1 MLFDYPQPLQVAQV
15 TCLRSQIH
23 KHLFEKKRVLKRKS
37 VLQEEGTVH
46 QKKAEQPSQKKKKT
60 MYLRYL
66 LSSIIGPSVCFDN
79 GNTMKLPICKKRNL
93 I

>member
-46 QKKAEQPSQKKKKT
+46 QKKAEQPSQKKKKHVPEVLVKQ
-60 MYLRYL
+60 YHWS
-66 LSSIIGPSVCFDN
+66 LSLF
-79 GNTMKLPICKKRNL
+79 R
-93 I
+93 

>member
-23 KHLFEKKRVLKRKS
+23 KHLFEKKRVLKRIS

-46 QKKAEQPSQKKKKT
+46 QKKAEQPSQKKKNHVPEVLVKQ
-60 MYLRYL
+60 YHWS
-66 LSSIIGPSVCFDN
+66 LSLF
-79 GNTMKLPICKKRNL
+79 R
-93 I
+93 

>member
-46 QKKAEQPSQKKKKT
+46 QKKAEQPSKKKKT
-60 MYLRYL
+60 CT
-66 LSSIIGPSVCFDN
+66 SGTC
-79 GNTMKLPICKKRNL
+79 
-93 I
+93 

>member
-1 MLFDYPQPLQVAQV
+1 MLFDHPQPLQVPQV

-46 QKKAEQPSQKKKKT
+46 QKKAEQPSQKKKKNHVPQVLVKQ
-60 MYLRYL
+60 YHWS
-66 LSSIIGPSVCFDN
+66 LSLF
-79 GNTMKLPICKKRNL
+79 R
-93 I
+93 

>member
-23 KHLFEKKRVLKRKS
+23 KHFFEKKRVLKRKS

-46 QKKAEQPSQKKKKT
+46 QKKAEQPSKKKNHVPQVLVKQ
-60 MYLRYL
+60 YHWSLSLLR
-66 LSSIIGPSVCFDN
+66 
-79 GNTMKLPICKKRNL
+79 
-93 I
+93 

>member
-15 TCLRSQIH
+15 TYLRSQIH

-46 QKKAEQPSQKKKKT
+46 QKKAEQPSK
-60 MYLRYL
+60 
-66 LSSIIGPSVCFDN
+66 
-79 GNTMKLPICKKRNL
+79 
-93 I
+93 